1 MNKPIS
7 RHEMFMSAI
16 ANGCECTLEPVTR
29 EEQLLAAHA
38 KREASGGGTGGGGV
52 TSWND
57 LEDKPFYANK
67 EFVEVV
73 PLQSV
78 TKDDEDDDR
87 YWHNIGWLPEVG
99 KQYRVLIN
107 GNEYICATQ
116 EGEYETYNDGGYA
129 VWIGNAT
136 IPHYRL
142 VPSDNTGEPFLIDS
156 FWQAISWQ
164 KDLGE
169 TITIQVSEEKE
180 VVKPL
185 DPKYVDVLGVVF
197 SREYDEAAEAEVA
210 ICTKT
215 FKEIKNAWERRIP
228 IVAFENDGFSQTRF
242 TSIDASTESSQ
253 IVSFTF
259 FTEWGHY
266 DVHRD
271 GTVEYVSSE

>member
-1 MNKPIS
+1 MENNYKRLADVDVVES
-7 RHEMFMSAI
+7 VEDSAHVLVEVDGEI
-16 ANGCECTLEPVTR
+16 KKTPKSNVGG
-29 EEQLLAAHA
+29 
-38 KREASGGGTGGGGV
+38 SGGGTGGV

-78 TKDDEDDDR
+78 TGRDLGDVYYFDFDQM
-87 YWHNIGWLPEVG
+87 PEVG
-99 KQYRVLIN
+99 KQYTIRLN

-116 EGEYETYNDGGYA
+116 EGQYETSDDGGYA
-129 VWIGNAT
+129 KWIGNASLNGK
-136 IPHYRL
+136 L

-156 FWQAISWQ
+156 FWLALSWQ

-197 SREYDEAAEAEVA
+197 SREYDEAAEAEVV

-242 TSIDASTESSQ
+242 TSIDTSTESSQ
-253 IVSFTF
+253 IVSFIF